1 MPNETNTNTSF
12 KIMGARTN
20 NTSSWLYARKKL
32 VALDRQTLIPIEVH
46 WRYENETESKTGK
59 YFSDTD
65 PNQRIIATLGS
76 ENITLNIANI
86 SSDCTSIVAI
96 KNDGKATSY
105 VNPANGGTMPDFI
118 ENHNIR
124 LASGGSDSLLAI
136 NKENELF
143 TWGSDENGVLDTPD
157 GLSTMEIEQIRG
169 GSGAICVMGKK
180 GDIKVW
186 GKETQLPPN
195 EIATLSDVKNIY
207 SGFDF
212 AVLRKNGKIA
222 SWGEVTNAPPE
233 DISALDDIVDV
244 AAGGYGFAAIR
255 EYTVRKVVGWGSKY
269 YDMDVPDN
277 IASLDDIAE
286 VHASLDFFVARRT
299 NGSVVAWGENDHGC
313 AQVPSQIAALTD
325 IIDVQLAGETAV
337 AILRE
342 NGTVMAWGGPIS
354 SAVPAGLNDV
364 IALSGIRG
372 AFAALKSNG
381 TVVGWG
387 IYTTEGMEDQLTDV
401 CGVYSN
407 GNSFWALKNDDT
419 VVVWG
424 DKGWGGD
431 MADVPTDLQGNISY
445 EAK

>member
-1 MPNETNTNTSF
+1 
-12 KIMGARTN
+12 
-20 NTSSWLYARKKL
+20 
-32 VALDRQTLIPIEVH
+32 
-46 WRYENETESKTGK
+46 
-59 YFSDTD
+59 
-65 PNQRIIATLGS
+65 
-76 ENITLNIANI
+76 
-86 SSDCTSIVAI
+86 
-96 KNDGKATSY
+96 
-105 VNPANGGTMPDFI
+105 
-118 ENHNIR
+118 
-124 LASGGSDSLLAI
+124 
-136 NKENELF
+136 
-143 TWGSDENGVLDTPD
+143 
-157 GLSTMEIEQIRG
+157 MEIEQIRG

-431 MADVPTDLQGNISY
+431 MADVPTDLQGNIPY